1 MNISHHPEHDLLFD
15 YASGSLS
22 ESWSIVVA
30 THLALC
36 PECRRLTA
44 EFEALGGGMIS
55 TATPSVLSDSLF
67 SSIMSAVDSENED
80 SLAPSPIG
88 YTDETPVLP
97 HPLRRYVGSDAGDV
111 NWKRLGLNAHQFK
124 ITTSDDSAIRLLKI
138 PAGRPVP
145 THSHDGRE
153 LTLVLS
159 GAFSDITGTYARGDM
174 QDLDE
179 SVEHQPHALPGEDCI
194 CLVVTD
200 HPLKFKSRAAQ
211 LVQPLL
217 GI

>member
-1 MNISHHPEHDLLFD
+1 MAALS
-15 YASGSLS
+15 SL
-22 ESWSIVVA
+22 A
-30 THLALC
+30 
-36 PECRRLTA
+36 
-44 EFEALGGGMIS
+44 
-55 TATPSVLSDSLF
+55 
-67 SSIMSAVDSENED
+67 AVDSGNEEP
-80 SLAPSPIG
+80 LAPEPLE
-88 YTDETPVLP
+88 YKNEAPVLP
-97 HPLRRYVGSDAGDV
+97 QPLRKYVGADAGDV
-111 NWKRLGLNAHQFK
+111 NWKRLGLNAHQLK
-124 ITTSDDSAIRLLKI
+124 ITTSDNSSIRLLKI

-179 SVEHQPHALPGEDCI
+179 NIEHQPHALPGEDCI